1 MCGRFAQYRI
11 PWDYIEPIGLDVPLP
26 GSLDPAPIARYNIPP
41 STPVLTLH
49 QDSDGLR
56 FTPVPWG
63 YMPYWAKGKRPPAI
77 NARVETA
84 ATSKFFKDVWQ
95 TGRCIV
101 PADGWYEW
109 VTDPQTKVKQP
120 YYIRRKDGMP
130 MYFAAIGQF
139 TRREGIATRPGD
151 GFVIITANSDAGI
164 LDIHDR
170 RPVVLSPECAAHW
183 LDPEL
188 TPREA
193 EEIVRDRA
201 EPVEAFEWYPVGREV
216 GDVRNEG
223 PELIRDATITR
234 HC

>member
-11 PWDYIEPIGLDVPLP
+11 PWDYIEPIGLDVPLL

-109 VTDPQTKVKQP
+109 VTDPETKVKQP
-120 YYIRRKDGMP
+120 YYIRRRDGMP
-130 MYFAAIGQF
+130 MYFAAIGPF
-139 TRREGIATRPGD
+139 ARREGIATRPGD
-151 GFVIITANSDAGI
+151 GFVIITANSDGGM

-201 EPVEAFEWYPVGREV
+201 EPVEVFEWYPVGREV
-216 GDVRNEG
+216 GNVRNEG
-223 PELIRDATITR
+223 PELIQRTAR
-234 HC
+234 